1 MRSAVNP
8 HLTQLYLKRSYDWVN
23 PVNSGCYTEYKFH
36 PLTGAKPE
44 LEQDALHADEP
55 VPATVS
61 AAPARSAHG
70 RSGTRSRPA
79 AVPRRRRRRSG

>member
-44 LEQDALHADEP
+44 LEQDALHADE
-55 VPATVS
+55 A
-61 AAPARSAHG
+61 
-70 RSGTRSRPA
+70 
-79 AVPRRRRRRSG
+79 RRRWRLDSTAPSVM